1 MINNVMNR
9 NRDLENIGLIYEG
22 YAGIDPENIGVRTSS
37 GIQKKAV
44 RGLLRR
50 GYEVHDEYT
59 KKTGGKEIV
68 LVRGENLIKNL
79 NDSEEVVGVDIQGKI
94 NGQPYQSFLSDIE
107 EDEQSSA
114 LAQGLADERENQNP
128 LEDYEGEETM
138 EGKVV
143 SFTTKPSLDQLR
155 GGAGVETYR
164 GKVVRDLGDTV
175 LLDLGVGL
183 AEIPKSDLDLGEDN
197 EEGTMETTADDQGP
211 NQITA
216 DGPASAMGGEEQ
228 LSGDVSPITQSSK
241 NPDTG
246 DETFDAPDED
256 AEFNMDPYYKEE
268 GEPNEDPDADEKGKA
283 EHDERSRAVFGE
295 EEDEMSLEDAIKVI
309 NKHLKDRVH
318 GSEKH
323 ANKEVRDAKLA
334 YVRGIL
340 KKRDETKKE
349 SFNSHGDR
357 DMSLLAE
364 KYLNIKHDE

>member
-1 MINNVMNR
+1 MNR
-9 NRDLENIGLIYEG
+9 KRDLNELSLLYEG
-22 YAGIDPENIGVRTSS
+22 
-37 GIQKKAV
+37 
-44 RGLLRR
+44 
-50 GYEVHDEYT
+50 
-59 KKTGGKEIV
+59 
-68 LVRGENLIKNL
+68 
-79 NDSEEVVGVDIQGKI
+79 
-94 NGQPYQSFLSDIE
+94 
-107 EDEQSSA
+107 QSSA
-114 LAQGLADERENQNP
+114 LAQGLVDNEETQNP
-128 LEDYEGEETM
+128 LEDYEGEESM
-138 EGKVV
+138 VGKVV
-143 SFTTKPSLDQLR
+143 RFTNKPSLDQIR
-155 GGAGVETYR
+155 AGVGIETYE
-164 GKVVRDLGDTV
+164 GKVIQDLGNSV
-175 LLDLGVGL
+175 LMDLGVGL

-256 AEFNMDPYYKEE
+256 AEFNMDPYYNREE
-268 GEPNEDPDADEKGKA
+268 DLRSRGIDPDAEDPDADEKGKEERRHKDEDA
-283 EHDERSRAVFGE
+283 EFMNHLLMRRARANQREDIETGNKGKEQSIKDAKRFTRKAAKNINRLKTGDATQGRSKLPTLKEVPKKDRPKFNPDDIPTEDE
-295 EEDEMSLEDAIKVI
+295 EMSLEDAIKVI
-309 NKHLKDRVH
+309 NKHLKAKLH
-318 GSEKH
+318 GDKSH

-349 SFNSHGDR
+349 SYNSHGDR